1 MLEFTNKAKNRI
13 KVINVTEARGNFATI
28 LSDTESS
35 YVITKNNKPQR
46 VIVNYEDF
54 KRWQDAEGAA
64 LLPSTAADAGEEDKN
79 RQRRPKTSPA
89 VRGMIA
95 AQFEVS
101 HQAEERPVRS
111 EAPAESLDVFL
122 PLPSEEAPPADEE
135 GVLLSA
141 PPQEPDDVVA
151 TDDTIDLDTSDY
163 FTDEQGEDAP
173 LSPQS
178 EVRAGG
184 ADVAREV
191 AAETRDAVAA
201 SNALVAV
208 QARDDGIAEAPQG
221 KTPEEQE
228 YYKRYR
234 KLYEN
239 FQYAPVFTERRT
251 TRSAPEDDINLEILS
266 REAAREMILNEM
278 PEVATVDVLPPAAPA
293 LEASAD
299 FNDSFAMSLVSEEER
314 RVLGVK
320 PPEAPHPESP
330 PVVPA
335 PEEGLPSLQ
344 QLLRDLDS
352 QQLSGDES
360 RPLDAKEI
368 DDLINRITSD

>member
-46 VIVNYEDF
+46 VIVNYDDF

-64 LLPSTAADAGEEDKN
+64 LLLSAAPDAVEEDKN
-79 RQRRPKTSPA
+79 RQRRPKMSPA

-101 HQAEERPVRS
+101 HQAEEKPVRS
-111 EAPAESLDVFL
+111 EAPAGSLDAFL
-122 PLPSEEAPPADEE
+122 PLPAEEAPSGDE
-135 GVLLSA
+135 GVFLSA

-151 TDDTIDLDTSDY
+151 IDDTTDLDTSDY
-163 FTDEQGEDAP
+163 FTDEQAEEDAAP
-173 LSPQS
+173 LPPRN
-178 EVRAGG
+178 EVLAGA
-184 ADVAREV
+184 ADIAREV
-191 AAETRDAVAA
+191 AAETRAAAAA
-201 SNALVAV
+201 SNALVAA
-208 QARDDGIAEAPQG
+208 QARDDGLVEAPQG

-266 REAAREMILNEM
+266 REAARETILNET
-278 PEVATVDVLPPAAPA
+278 PATEDVLPPVATAP
-293 LEASAD
+293 EASTD

-320 PPEAPHPESP
+320 PPEAPNPESLAA
-330 PVVPA
+330 A
-335 PEEGLPSLQ
+335 PTQEEGLPSLQ

>member
-64 LLPSTAADAGEEDKN
+64 TMPLAAPGAEEEDKN
-79 RQRRPKTSPA
+79 RQRRPKMSPA

-101 HQAEERPVRS
+101 HQAEEKPARS
-111 EAPAESLDVFL
+111 EAPAESLDAFL
-122 PLPSEEAPPADEE
+122 PLPTEEAPPADE
-135 GVLLSA
+135 GVFLSA

-151 TDDTIDLDTSDY
+151 IDDTTDLDTSDY
-163 FTDEQGEDAP
+163 FTDEQEEEDAP
-173 LSPQS
+173 LSPQK
-178 EVRAGG
+178 EAL
-184 ADVAREV
+184 ADGSDIAREV
-191 AAETRDAVAA
+191 AAETRAAAAA
-201 SNALVAV
+201 SNALVAA

-266 REAAREMILNEM
+266 REAARETILNEA
-278 PEVATVDVLPPAAPA
+278 PATEDILPPAATVP
-293 LEASAD
+293 EASTD

-320 PPEAPHPESP
+320 PPAAPNPESAAA
-330 PVVPA
+330 A
-335 PEEGLPSLQ
+335 PLQEEGLPSLQ